1 MCREITKWIFFHSSG
16 IMDNFHLF
24 LSETVFLQLC
34 RLNTYYFPPGVSLWY
49 LRRNPGLLWLP
60 ACPSLSPITEWTSES
75 WVRGAL
81 NRGLLTAMRCCF
93 RSSLTRIW
101 SMLVA
106 TSLSG
111 WSKSSAY
118 LCTRAS
124 GIPQRPC
131 CEQKQKSLSKG
142 CEDLL
147 LSPRTANIR

>member
-1 MCREITKWIFFHSSG
+1 MDFFSPTVLGLWIIFIFFFQNC
-16 IMDNFHLF
+16 IFKTLQAEYVL
-24 LSETVFLQLC
+24 LSPRCLPLISYKEPWAT
-34 RLNTYYFPPGVSLWY
+34 R
-49 LRRNPGLLWLP
+49 WLP
-60 ACPSLSPITEWTSES
+60 ACPSSSPITEWPSEI
-75 WVRGAL
+75 WKRGAL

-131 CEQKQKSLSKG
+131 CEQEEKSLSKG
-142 CEDLL
+142 CEDLF
-147 LSPRTANIR
+147 LSSRTANIR

>member
-1 MCREITKWIFFHSSG
+1 MDFFFSHSAG
-16 IMDNFHLF
+16 IMGNFHLF
-24 LSETVFLQLC
+24 LSKTVFLKLC

-49 LRRNPGLLWLP
+49 LIRNPAQWLP
-60 ACPSLSPITEWTSES
+60 ACPSLSPMTEWTSEIGK
-75 WVRGAL
+75 RGAL

-131 CEQKQKSLSKG
+131 CEQEQKSLSKG
-142 CEDLL
+142 CEDLF